1 MELKKA
7 FGITFRKARMAA
19 GISQEHFGL
28 VSSRTYV
35 SRLERGLSSVTL
47 EKLDEL
53 ANVIDLH
60 PASLVVHTYL
70 TQNKI
75 SRKNLIDKI
84 IDDLNKIN
92 SQVTN

>member
-53 ANVIDLH
+53 AKVIDLH
-60 PASLVVHTYL
+60 PVSIIIHTYL
-70 TQNKI
+70 TQNNEI
-75 SRKNLIDKI
+75 SDKDLMDKI
-84 IDDLNKIN
+84 INDLTKIN
-92 SQVTN
+92 S

>member
-7 FGITFRKARMAA
+7 FGISFRKARKAA

-28 VSSRTYV
+28 ISSRTYV

-53 ANVIDLH
+53 AKVIDLH
-60 PASLVVHTYL
+60 PASIIIHTYL
-70 TQNKI
+70 TQI
-75 SRKNLIDKI
+75 SATSSKNLIEKI

-92 SQVTN
+92 S